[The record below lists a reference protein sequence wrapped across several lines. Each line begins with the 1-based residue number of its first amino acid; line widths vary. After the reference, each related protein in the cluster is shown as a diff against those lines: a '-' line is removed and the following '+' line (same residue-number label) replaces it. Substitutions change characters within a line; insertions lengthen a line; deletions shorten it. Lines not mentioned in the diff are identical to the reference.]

1 MAFDLETI
9 RKKVKARTQDDA
21 EFISVDE
28 VEQIIQSSLDEVSL
42 DVPLELVKDIAGDGT
57 QNYKLPTE
65 FEDHYSR
72 MLTVEYPAGQTPPI
86 FREKD
91 DDWFVYKDPTQSVG
105 EELRLRFKGSTPS
118 STEII
123 RTVFTTP
130 YTLTSAATTLT
141 RRSSLA
147 LEYKT
152 LNQIYRALAA
162 HFAQT
167 SNPTID
173 ADAVDYAGRSQN
185 YLFLAERSLNT
196 YKKIAGLMASQVKP
210 SQSLKDID
218 IIFSHGEDFL
228 FHPARTR

>member
-1 MAFDLETI
+1 MAFDLKTI
-9 RKKVKARTQDDA
+9 RKKVRARTQDDA
-21 EFISVDE
+21 KFISLNE
-28 VEQIIQSSLDEVSL
+28 IEQIIQSSLDEVSL

-57 QNYKLPTE
+57 QDYQLPTE
-65 FEDHYSR
+65 FEDQYSDIVF
-72 MLTVEYPAGQTPPI
+72 VEHPADENPPV

-91 DDWFVYKDPTQSVG
+91 DDWFFYKNPTKPEG
-105 EELRLRFKGSTPS
+105 EQLRLRFKASSPS
-118 STEII
+118 ATEVI
-123 RTVFTTP
+123 RVTFTTP
-130 YTLTSAATTLT
+130 YNLTSSLTNLT

-152 LNQIYRALAA
+152 LNQIFRALAA
-162 HFAQT
+162 HFSQS

-196 YKKIAGLMASQVKP
+196 YKKIAGLIATQVKP
-210 SQSLKDID
+210 AQSLKDID